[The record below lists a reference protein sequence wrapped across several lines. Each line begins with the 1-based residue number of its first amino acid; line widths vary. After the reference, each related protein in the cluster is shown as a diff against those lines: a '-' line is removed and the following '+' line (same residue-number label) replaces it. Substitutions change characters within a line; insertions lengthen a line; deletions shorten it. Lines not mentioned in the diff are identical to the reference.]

1 MSRKKIELNGK
12 VEKLAEKYLQ
22 ITGTDLDDLTNAAL
36 KAYLIDHL
44 NSNQIKEAL
53 EDSDDISSE
62 YAGKLFNLD
71 DLNRF

>member
-53 EDSDDISSE
+53 KDSDDISSE
-62 YAGKLFNLD
+62 YAGKCLILTI
-71 DLNRF
+71 

>member
-1 MSRKKIELNGK
+1 MSRKKIELNEK

-22 ITGTDLDDLTNAAL
+22 LTRTDLDDLTNTAL

-53 EDSDDISSE
+53 KDNDDISSE
-62 YAGKLFNLD
+62 YTGKLFNID
-71 DLNRF
+71 DLNKF

>member
-53 EDSDDISSE
+53 KDSDDISSE

>member
-53 EDSDDISSE
+53 KDADDVSSE
-62 YAGKLFNLD
+62 YAGNLFNLD

>member
-53 EDSDDISSE
+53 KDADDVSLE

>member
-53 EDSDDISSE
+53 KDSDDISSE

-71 DLNRF
+71 DLNKF

>member
-44 NSNQIKEAL
+44 NSNQIKETLKDA
-53 EDSDDISSE
+53 DDVSSE

>member
-44 NSNQIKEAL
+44 NSNQINEAL
-53 EDSDDISSE
+53 KDTDDVSSE

>member
-36 KAYLIDHL
+36 KTYLIDHL

-53 EDSDDISSE
+53 KDSDDISSE

>member
-44 NSNQIKEAL
+44 NSNQINEAL
-53 EDSDDISSE
+53 KDSDDISSE

>member
-36 KAYLIDHL
+36 KAYLVDHL

-53 EDSDDISSE
+53 KDADDVSSE
-62 YAGKLFNLD
+62 YAGKLFKLD

>member
-53 EDSDDISSE
+53 KDSDDVSSE

>member
-53 EDSDDISSE
+53 K
-62 YAGKLFNLD
+62 GF
-71 DLNRF
+71 

>member
-36 KAYLIDHL
+36 KAYLIDPL

-53 EDSDDISSE
+53 KDSDDISSE

>member
-53 EDSDDISSE
+53 KDADDVSSE
-62 YAGKLFNLD
+62 YAEKLFNLD